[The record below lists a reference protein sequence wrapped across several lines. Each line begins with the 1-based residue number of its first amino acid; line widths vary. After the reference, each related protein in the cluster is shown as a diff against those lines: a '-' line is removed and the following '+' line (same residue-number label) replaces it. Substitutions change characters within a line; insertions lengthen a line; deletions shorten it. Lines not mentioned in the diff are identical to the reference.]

1 METNTNSNLSTV
13 YNILFAADLGENV
26 STLVRTK
33 LEDDC
38 HIRIGTFSQTN
49 NLSYVENQVKAKAFD
64 VVVCKED
71 FSVEGVSKPIGQG
84 TIRSWESSNPNI
96 RIILIVDDAKRSG
109 RKLESLYEY
118 GFYNCFYIM
127 DLDNNFN
134 ELAKLIT
141 HGRTQEEAYDYYGM
155 EAIGKPRP
163 SANTQTNEMSDPASD
178 VGAESPA
185 IQDEPKE
192 EPSEQIMEEQKAGA
206 VAGEN
211 ESADKQE
218 TVSNEQPY
226 GMPNQQMYG
235 YPQGMPNQQMYGYPQ
250 GMPNQQMYGYPQG
263 MPNQQMYGYPQG
275 MPMQGT
281 MAEGAVSEPNGMN
294 GMPNPLATEAKGHF
308 PEESYAGHKE
318 RENADSYRSP
328 EVQDESKMEN
338 TEDNLEPSV
347 EDTIMHGSDESNK
360 ASFGSDDIYK
370 NMHGAFAE
378 SVEDQMM
385 NEEENGEDNK
395 MNQTDKDYV
404 VEPSYAT
411 NRTAVAAVS
420 ANYESSVTPQEGYV
434 VSAVSDTVL
443 IVEIPGANFLS
454 RKEELRR
461 MPINLITP
469 RM

>member
-71 FSVEGVSKPIGQG
+71 LSVEGVSKPIGQG

-109 RKLESLYEY
+109 RKLESLYDY

-141 HGRTQEEAYDYYGM
+141 RGRTQEEAYDYYGM

-226 GMPNQQMYG
+226 
-235 YPQGMPNQQMYGYPQ
+235 

>member
-71 FSVEGVSKPIGQG
+71 LSVEGVSKPIGQG

-109 RKLESLYEY
+109 RKLESLYDY

-141 HGRTQEEAYDYYGM
+141 RGRTQEEAYDYYGM

-185 IQDEPKE
+185 IQDEQKE

-226 GMPNQQMYG
+226 
-235 YPQGMPNQQMYGYPQ
+235 
-250 GMPNQQMYGYPQG
+250 G

-469 RM
+469 RL

>member
-71 FSVEGVSKPIGQG
+71 LSVEGVSKPIGQG

-109 RKLESLYEY
+109 RKLESLYDY

-141 HGRTQEEAYDYYGM
+141 RGRTQEEAYDYYGM

-250 GMPNQQMYGYPQG
+250 GMPNQQMYG
-263 MPNQQMYGYPQG
+263 
-275 MPMQGT
+275 T
-281 MAEGAVSEPNGMN
+281 MAEGAVSEPNGLN
-294 GMPNPLATEAKGHF
+294 GMPDPLATEAKGHF

-328 EVQDESKMEN
+328 EVHDESKMEN

-360 ASFGSDDIYK
+360 ESFGSDDIYK

-395 MNQTDKDYV
+395 MNQTGKDDV
-404 VEPSYAT
+404 VEPLYAT